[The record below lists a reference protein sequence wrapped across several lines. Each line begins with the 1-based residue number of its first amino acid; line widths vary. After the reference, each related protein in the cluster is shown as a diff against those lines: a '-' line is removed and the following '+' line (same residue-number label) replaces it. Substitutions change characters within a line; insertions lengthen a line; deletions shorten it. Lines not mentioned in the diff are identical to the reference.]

1 MALLSSTIH
10 NIESLLARS
19 VIMILVHMTKIV
31 RCPSR
36 FAILTLLSKNFKVVI
51 KLITKGPVNNCNNM
65 IKVKQKKNHQLIMS
79 YHCQSVVRELN
90 TTFSIENLTNKGK
103 DSISCLLSSHFQS
116 ISIYQRCRSNFV
128 RYKLQQALRFTQAVL
143 EASLKKCH
151 EVR

>member
-19 VIMILVHMTKIV
+19 LIIILVHMTKD
-31 RCPSR
+31 CEM
-36 FAILTLLSKNFKVVI
+36 SKYVCNLDPFIQKKFQVVI
-51 KLITKGPVNNCNNM
+51 KLITKGPVNNGNNM

-103 DSISCLLSSHFQS
+103 DSISCLLSSHSQS

-128 RYKLQQALRFTQAVL
+128 RYNFNKLYVSPWLCWKPALKSVM
-143 EASLKKCH
+143 
-151 EVR
+151 